1 MPKFTVVP
9 KAAPDEHEKLRQRL
23 ARRSKPATMLQCRCG
38 CRELIEVKSGVMYV
52 DGKTQGGTKQMICA
66 ACFARGEIVTV
77 I

>member
-1 MPKFTVVP
+1 
-9 KAAPDEHEKLRQRL
+9 
-23 ARRSKPATMLQCRCG
+23 MLQCRCG